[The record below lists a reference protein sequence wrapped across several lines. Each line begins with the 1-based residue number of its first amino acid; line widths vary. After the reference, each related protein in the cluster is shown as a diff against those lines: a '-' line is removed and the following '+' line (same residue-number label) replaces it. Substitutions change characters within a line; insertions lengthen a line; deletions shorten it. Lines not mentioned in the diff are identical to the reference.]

1 MELFLNILF
10 IVVGLFVLLVS
21 IMNWDWFFTS
31 TKAQRLISLIGRT
44 GTRIFYAVVA
54 LLLILF
60 GIGSITGFLK

>member
-31 TKAQRLISLIGRT
+31 TKAQRLIRLIGRT
-44 GTRIFYAVVA
+44 GARIFYTIIA
-54 LLLILF
+54 LLLIIF